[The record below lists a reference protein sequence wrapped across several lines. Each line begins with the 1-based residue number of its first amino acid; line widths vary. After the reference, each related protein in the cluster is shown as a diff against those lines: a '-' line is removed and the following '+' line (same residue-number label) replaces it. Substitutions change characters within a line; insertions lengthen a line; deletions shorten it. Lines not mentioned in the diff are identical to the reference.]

1 MRYGWVGIVFLS
13 LLLVGCRQE
22 DWKETS
28 FEVPANVNQK
38 VLISALRALDR
49 ETPPEVR
56 IEQGMAHVRYN
67 SMRLAVRNL
76 TYVRDELAAK
86 QELSK

>member
-1 MRYGWVGIVFLS
+1 MG
-13 LLLVGCRQE
+13 LLLAGCRRE

-28 FEVPANVNQK
+28 FDVPANMDQK

-56 IEQGMAHVRYN
+56 IEQGKAHVRYN
-67 SMRLAVRNL
+67 SMRVAVRNL
-76 TYVRDELAAK
+76 TYVRDELVAK
-86 QELSK
+86 KEQAQ